1 MRARSP
7 VRVSSVFCAFVIL
20 VGWTTYGRTATA
32 REGPSVDDDELGEND
47 AIEEALGPRS
57 NLRTR
62 AEEVSFDTK
71 ERSIELIG
79 NVRVDSPPFHL
90 RSQRIKLTRTKY
102 GIDVEGKGTL
112 AFCPCLGTPLKVDFD
127 RAIVAPPGDLI
138 LENPTLRFYDVP
150 ILPLPWFWLRSD
162 EKLGLLPPDIAY
174 RAQDGLFLGGGVHVP
189 WKWGAGKHS
198 IDLRSGG
205 YIASREQEGRI
216 IDGFVVDARLR
227 TPSSVTKVRLD
238 RLPGAPAPALPLTP
252 AQSADEGLLV
262 DARGATSKKELG
274 VAWDA
279 DVLRGRRGVA
289 ATTDLDAA
297 ARPWDRGTIEG
308 ALRTGPLTVSTAVRA
323 VTRRGG
329 GLGDVE
335 AGGPMATIRASGAVT
350 SGITYDA
357 TVEGGSLR
365 LSGTSAPLAP
375 PGQPRL
381 TPDALTFVRAETGA
395 RAVTTAGA
403 MEASVAVRGI
413 ADVARNGL
421 NGGDGDDRAAS
432 ARARIAFPLA
442 KVVSDPL
449 ARTDR
454 APPKEGSPAAIAVS
468 NDPWI
473 HVIEPFVEAAVLHS
487 KADGMLGL
495 LPGRAASAVL
505 GTAPITTGG
514 VTSSLGRWGAK
525 DSLEGMVAGGI
536 AYGSDVVAVRTLVRG
551 RLALSTRPIGATSE
565 VALVAGGSTFRDGDG
580 IAMLSRVRLGPQDG
594 VRVLVNVAT
603 RDRVDPVLARALVDA
618 PLEPASGFLA
628 ATGTTGGAGV
638 VIPWSK
644 LITTSAGA
652 DADATAGE
660 LVAARGGIELHDKC
674 GCLTVRAMGSHRIGR
689 TGVDVWLTL
698 DFAADR

>member
-1 MRARSP
+1 M
-7 VRVSSVFCAFVIL
+7 CAVVAL
-20 VGWTTYGRTATA
+20 GVTTCARTASA
-32 REGPSVDDDELGEND
+32 REGPSVDDDLSTPEGEND
-47 AIEEALGPRS
+47 AIEEEALGPRS

-62 AEEVSFDTK
+62 AEEVSFDAK
-71 ERSIELIG
+71 EKSLELVG

-102 GIDVEGKGTL
+102 GIDVQGKGSL
-112 AFCPCLGTPLKVDFD
+112 AFCPCLGTPLKVDFE

-138 LENPTLRFYDVP
+138 LESPTLRFYDVP

-162 EKLGLLPPDIAY
+162 EKIGLLPPDIAY

-189 WKWGAGKHS
+189 WKWGQGKHS
-198 IDLRSGG
+198 IDLRSGA
-205 YIASREQEGRI
+205 YLASREQQGRI
-216 IDGFVVDARLR
+216 VDGFVVDARLR
-227 TPSSVTKVRLD
+227 TPSSVTRVRLD
-238 RLPGAPAPALPLTP
+238 RLPGAPAPSLPLTP
-252 AQSADEGLLV
+252 AESADDGLIV

-297 ARPWDRGTIEG
+297 ARPWDRATIEG
-308 ALRTGPLTVSTAVRA
+308 ALRTGPLTVATAMRA

-335 AGGPMATIRASGAVT
+335 AGGPIATIRASGAMT
-350 SGITYDA
+350 SNITYDA

-365 LSGTSAPLAP
+365 LSGTSLPLAL
-375 PGQPRL
+375 PGERRL
-381 TPDALTFVRAETGA
+381 ASDALTFVRAETGLRGVA
-395 RAVTTAGA
+395 TAGPL
-403 MEASVAVRGI
+403 EASLAARGI
-413 ADVARNGL
+413 ADVVQTGL
-421 NGGDGDDRAAS
+421 TDGDDRAAS
-432 ARARIAFPLA
+432 ARARLAFPLA

-449 ARTDR
+449 ARTDQ
-454 APPKEGSPAAIAVS
+454 APPKAGSPAAIASS
-468 NDPWI
+468 NDPWV

-487 KADGMLGL
+487 KTEGMLGL
-495 LPGRAASAVL
+495 LPGRSASAVL
-505 GTAPITTGG
+505 GTAPLTMGGITT
-514 VTSSLGRWGAK
+514 SLGRWGAR
-525 DSLEGMVAGGI
+525 DALEGMVAGGA
-536 AYGSDVVAVRTLVRG
+536 AYGSDVASVRGLVRG
-551 RLALSTRPIGATSE
+551 RLALSTRPLGATSE
-565 VALVAGGSTFRDGDG
+565 VALVAGSATPSDRDG

-628 ATGTTGGAGV
+628 ATGTTGGAGI
-638 VIPWSK
+638 VIPWSRV
-644 LITTSAGA
+644 ITTSAGA

-660 LVAARGGIELHDKC
+660 LVAARGGIELRDKC

-689 TGVDVWLTL
+689 TGVDVWLAL